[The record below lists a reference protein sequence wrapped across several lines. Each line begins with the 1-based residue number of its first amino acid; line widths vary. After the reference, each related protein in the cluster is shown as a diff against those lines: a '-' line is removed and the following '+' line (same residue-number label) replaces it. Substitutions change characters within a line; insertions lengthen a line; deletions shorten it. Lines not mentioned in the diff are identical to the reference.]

1 MRWVSSQQQLLYTMR
16 VLCVWDDV
24 AAFILLYNI
33 SQKRDEYT
41 K

>member
-24 AAFILLYNI
+24 AAFILYNI